1 MDVDHN
7 IEVACIDRCKHSFD
21 AAYILVDKDGDR
33 FPAADPGE
41 GAGDPLRVLHQFRKV
56 TSRCSSVKP
65 ILSGVVFLQCVRD
78 ILK

>member
-21 AAYILVDKDGDR
+21 AAHISVDKDSDR

-41 GAGDPLRVLHQFRKV
+41 GAGDPLRVLHQFRKGNIPLLIGKTDLV
-56 TSRCSSVKP
+56 
-65 ILSGVVFLQCVRD
+65 GVVFCSMFE
-78 ILK
+78 IF